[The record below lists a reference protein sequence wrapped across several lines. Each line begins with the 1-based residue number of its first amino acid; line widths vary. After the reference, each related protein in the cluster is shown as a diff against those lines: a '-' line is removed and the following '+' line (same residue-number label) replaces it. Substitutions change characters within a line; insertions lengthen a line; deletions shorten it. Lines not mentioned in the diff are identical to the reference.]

1 MWFMRV
7 YLNMMMMLLPLPA
20 LASFP
25 VDGAGLNQHPVA
37 GGAWSENVSAGSRGR
52 CSGVAQISVKDRLY
66 QENLKSYC
74 IKII

>member
-1 MWFMRV
+1 
-7 YLNMMMMLLPLPA
+7 MMTILLPLPLPV

-37 GGAWSENVSAGSRGR
+37 GGLGRKMIQLDAGER
-52 CSGVAQISVKDRLY
+52 CSGVAQISAKARLY
-66 QENLKSYC
+66 QENLKSHC